1 MERTPRLA
9 AALPALLP
17 LLLAVPALRGSPA
30 AGEGGT
36 KPGIRWGGHGN
47 VAGAGGAA
55 PPLTMPAR
63 RGGTRIVRRRRAGTR
78 AHARRRCRAGGPR
91 GVGGRPAPP
100 GVGGPFC
107 CCFVPPPSARCS
119 AAVGQ
124 GAWPPRGFV
133 LRPRVALSAGTLL
146 LPGWVSLRWVPGTNQ
161 TPVPTPKY
169 L

>member
-78 AHARRRCRAGGPR
+78 TRAPPMPCGRTPGRGGPLLLLFCPPPQCPLLGRGGAGGLVPE
-91 GVGGRPAPP
+91 GLRPASP
-100 GVGGPFC
+100 GGSERGHAAAARVG
-107 CCFVPPPSARCS
+107 VP
-119 AAVGQ
+119 
-124 GAWPPRGFV
+124 
-133 LRPRVALSAGTLL
+133 
-146 LPGWVSLRWVPGTNQ
+146 
-161 TPVPTPKY
+161 
-169 L
+169 

>member
-78 AHARRRCRAGGPR
+78 TRAPPMPCGRTPGRGGPLLLL
-91 GVGGRPAPP
+91 
-100 GVGGPFC
+100 FC
-107 CCFVPPPSARCS
+107 PPPSARCS

-124 GAWPPRGFV
+124 GAWSPRGFV

-146 LPGWVSLRWVPGTNQ
+146 LPGWVSLRWVPGTSH